1 MVGLIL
7 AAGEGR
13 RLFGDEVSNGCKPL
27 VEVQGKQLLSYA
39 LDNLLLLNVR
49 QAVIVVGRHAK
60 AIKSAFGDT
69 YKGMRLVYAYQE
81 EPNGIVSAILSAEPY
96 ITDEIV
102 LQLSDEIFVGLKPL
116 PETWNRGA
124 DFAVGYVTEAD
135 KNKIK
140 GNYSIDTDADGTV
153 LRCTEKPTEVFNP
166 YKGTGFC
173 LFKKET
179 LDILRAS
186 YESETNEPNDLCD
199 FINLLIRQGRR
210 GRIFEVADAEINI
223 NTEHDLQQART
234 MIG

>member
-1 MVGLIL
+1 MTGLIL
-7 AAGEGR
+7 AAGKGT
-13 RLFGDEVSNGCKPL
+13 RLFQHGSAGGCKPL
-27 VEVQGKQLLSYA
+27 VEVHGKKLLSYA
-39 LDNLLLLNVR
+39 LDNLLCLGINR
-49 QAVIVVGRHAK
+49 AVVVVGEHAD
-60 AIKSAFGDT
+60 AIKRLYGNT
-69 YKGMRLVYAYQE
+69 YKGIRLVYAFQE
-81 EPNGIVSAILSAEPY
+81 KQNGIVSAILSAEPY
-96 ITDEIV
+96 ITDEIA

-116 PETWNRGA
+116 PEAWNRGA

-173 LFKKET
+173 LFKKEM
-179 LDILRAS
+179 LDILRAF